1 MSNYLTPQEIAG
13 AFEKTAVTKASL
25 SAERM
30 TLLGILAG
38 MYIAFGAFASQMI
51 SHTIQNPGLAKFAG
65 GAVFPI
71 GLILVVI
78 AGAELFT
85 GNTLMVIGY
94 SNKAI
99 SLAQM
104 LRNWVVVYFANF
116 VGAIF
121 VAYLISESGLF
132 NMTDGLLGAAA
143 IKTAAAKSS
152 LGFKEALIRGIFC
165 NILVVLAVWMA
176 ASAKDIV
183 GKVFAV
189 WFPVMTFVM
198 SGFEHSIANMYF
210 IPAGIFAAANP
221 LCVEAAQLS
230 ASQLATLNI
239 NGFLANI
246 IPVTL
251 GNIIGG
257 SIVIGLIYW
266 FVYSRQVPTKVPSK
280 KAISA

>member
-1 MSNYLTPQEIAG
+1 MNNYLTPQETAG
-13 AFEKTAVTKASL
+13 AFEKIAITKANL
-25 SAERM
+25 ATERM
-30 TLLGILAG
+30 ALLGILAG
-38 MYIAFGAFASQMI
+38 MYIGFGAFASQMI
-51 SHTIQNPGLAKFAG
+51 SHAIQNPGLAKFAS
-65 GAVFPI
+65 GAVFPV
-71 GLILVVI
+71 GLILVVV

-94 SNKAI
+94 NNRVI
-99 SLAQM
+99 SFSQM
-104 LRNWVVVYFANF
+104 LKNWTVVYFANF
-116 VGAIF
+116 IGAFFI
-121 VAYLISESGLF
+121 AYLISESGLF

-176 ASAKDIV
+176 AAAKDIV
-183 GKVFAV
+183 GKVIAC

-210 IPAGIFAAANP
+210 IPAGIFTAANP
-221 LCVEAAQLS
+221 LSLEAAQLS
-230 ASQLATLNI
+230 AEQLATLHMG
-239 NGFLANI
+239 GFIANL

-266 FVYSRQVPTKVPSK
+266 FVYCQRVPAQVPSK
-280 KAISA
+280 KVISA